1 MDQQTQEVEE
11 QGIKKKNKHGNS
23 EGVRELKEL
32 EVVSEGDVL
41 EFIDI
46 SDLEQ
51 SGGII
56 DPKMWSWE

>member
-1 MDQQTQEVEE
+1 M
-11 QGIKKKNKHGNS
+11 
-23 EGVRELKEL
+23 RELKEL

-51 SGGII
+51 SGGIT
-56 DPKMWSWE
+56 DPKMWSWEWGVIMESKPLTWEGEKMVSESVG